1 MQPRVFIDTNTLV
14 SGLLFV
20 GNEAKLLDL
29 ALDGKIKLV
38 ISEQVV
44 EETRRTL
51 VEKFRLNPAIS
62 SVVVVGWSK
71 AAEIVEA
78 SKREAEKFKD
88 LTGAKDAQILAAAVK
103 SKADFF
109 VSGDRIFHQEK
120 IKRMINVVTTKQF
133 LKKSRLIKKS

>member
-14 SGLLFV
+14 SGLLFT

-44 EETRRTL
+44 EETKRTL
-51 VEKFRLNPAIS
+51 VDKFRLNPAIS

-78 SKREAEKFKD
+78 SKWEAGKFKD
-88 LTGAKDAQILAAAVK
+88 LTDVKDAQILAAAIK
-103 SKADFF
+103 SKVDFF
-109 VSGDRIFHQEK
+109 VSGDKIFHQEK

-133 LKKSRLIKKS
+133 LKSRLIE